1 MYEALAIASLLLSVV
16 AGWAVVSQRL
26 ACGVT
31 LKLGLAAVAVGL
43 LVVADMAWQGRSD
56 DLTGP
61 LALVVAGVLVC
72 AAWWVVREP
81 RHAYDER
88 DDGA

>member
-31 LKLGLAAVAVGL
+31 LKLGLATASIGL

-61 LALVVAGVLVC
+61 LALVLAGAFVC
-72 AAWWVVREP
+72 AAWWIANEP
-81 RHAYDER
+81 RHASDER
-88 DDGA
+88 DDRA

>member
-31 LKLGLAAVAVGL
+31 LKLGLATASIGL

-61 LALVVAGVLVC
+61 LVLVVAGVLVC
-72 AAWWVVREP
+72 AAWWVVHEP
-81 RHAYDER
+81 RTDEER
-88 DDGA
+88 DDRA

>member
-16 AGWAVVSQRL
+16 AAWAVVSQRL
-26 ACGVT
+26 NCGLA

-43 LVVADMAWQGRSD
+43 LVVADLAWQGRVGE
-56 DLTGP
+56 LTRP
-61 LALVVAGVLVC
+61 LAVILAGAFVC
-72 AAWWVVREP
+72 AAWWLAREP
-81 RHAYDER
+81 RHASDER

>member
-31 LKLGLAAVAVGL
+31 LKLGLAAVAGGL
-43 LVVADMAWQGRSD
+43 LVVADLAWQGRVGE
-56 DLTGP
+56 LTSALSLV
-61 LALVVAGVLVC
+61 LAGAFVC
-72 AAWWVVREP
+72 AAWWLAREP
-81 RHAYDER
+81 RHASDER